1 LYSYAAIVL
10 TFLPK
15 KLPSPGN
22 FFRLGVCVLSTHIAE
37 PICMLIFHKAK
48 SATGN

>member
-1 LYSYAAIVL
+1 MRQNCIDVFA
-10 TFLPK
+10 K
-15 KLPSPGN
+15 KITKPGQ

-37 PICMLIFHKAK
+37 AICMLIFHKAK